1 MLDLHLDSY
10 FALQSELKQKNP
22 HLTKVEPLKAV
33 EKDFK
38 GIATPNSFG
47 NKKIF
52 SEFSC
57 KTELKSGIFEWYL
70 KLVKLC

>member
-22 HLTKVEPLKAV
+22 HLTKVKPLKAI

-47 NKKIF
+47 NKN
-52 SEFSC
+52 
-57 KTELKSGIFEWYL
+57 
-70 KLVKLC
+70 LVAKGN

>member
-22 HLTKVEPLKAV
+22 HLTKVKPLKAV

-38 GIATPNSFG
+38 GIATPNSFE
-47 NKKIF
+47 NKKNLFRI
-52 SEFSC
+52 
-57 KTELKSGIFEWYL
+57 
-70 KLVKLC
+70 

>member
-1 MLDLHLDSY
+1 MVDLHLDSY

-22 HLTKVEPLKAV
+22 HLTKEKPLKAV

-38 GIATPNSFG
+38 GIATQNSFG

-57 KTELKSGIFEWYL
+57 KAKLKSGLFEWCL
-70 KLVKLC
+70 KLLKLC